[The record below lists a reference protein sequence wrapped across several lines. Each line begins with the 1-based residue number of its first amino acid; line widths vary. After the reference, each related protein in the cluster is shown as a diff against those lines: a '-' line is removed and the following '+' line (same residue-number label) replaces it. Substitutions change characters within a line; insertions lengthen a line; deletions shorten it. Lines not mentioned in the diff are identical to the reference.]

1 MNNIKKIGFFAF
13 MFLFASLGFSQKVT
27 KVYGVV
33 KDAKTKEPLP
43 FVTVYFVGKNIGT
56 STDFNGEYKIETQ
69 WGSNK
74 LGASL
79 VGYKKQIKSIK
90 TGQTQRVDF
99 YLQPESER
107 LDEVV
112 IKAKGRYRNKN
123 NPAVE
128 LIKKVIKNKDK
139 NRKES
144 LDYYQYDKH
153 KKIEFD
159 ISNITESFRK
169 KKIFKKLQFIFQ
181 YVDTSKVNGKPYLPV
196 FLEETLSTEYFRKKP
211 KDRKEIIKAHKI
223 TGFHDYINDQGVGF
237 LTDYI
242 YSDINIYDGNIM
254 LLTNQFVSPIAKIS
268 PMVYKFR
275 IIDTLDVNGTN
286 CIQLAFRP
294 RNKQD
299 FAFKGNMYITNDD
312 RYAVTKVVMNVTK
325 DINLNFVND
334 LQIIQEFKHIDNKI
348 WMKTRDQIFIDLSF
362 LKRKTGF
369 FGKKKVIYSNFK
381 LNQPIDDK
389 IFKGV
394 EKKEELAD
402 ATEKDESFWQKA
414 RLEPLTKEESH
425 IYSMV
430 DTLKTLPA
438 FKRTI
443 NTIMLIT
450 VGYWNFDKVD
460 IGPVNSFYSFN
471 DIEGF
476 RFRFGGKTSEKFS
489 KTKRLEGYG
498 VYSTKDKIFKYSI
511 KADFSLNK
519 RSLRKFPK
527 NYIGI
532 MYQKETNFPGME
544 MQFINEDNF
553 LLSFKRGV
561 ADKILY
567 YDMFKIN
574 HKKDWGSGFSTD
586 IALKYLKQSPGG
598 SWQFDFTDYIKKD
611 IKSSQIITT
620 LRFAPNEK
628 YYEGMDY
635 TLPIITKYPIF
646 QLTYLQSFKGVL
658 DSDYEYSKL
667 KFNFFK
673 RFYFGPVGF
682 TNFDFEAGK
691 VFGKGIPFTNLFIP
705 RANQTYSYQL
715 YSYNLMNFM
724 EFVSDEYVAGSA
736 EHHFYGFFFNRIPLL
751 KKLKWRSV
759 TSVKTIYGNLTD
771 DNNPLIHPELMQFP
785 TDINGISSTYTFT
798 NKPYIEASIGV
809 ENIFKFF
816 RVDLIKRINYLDL
829 PNVSE
834 YGIRARFKFDF

>member
-1 MNNIKKIGFFAF
+1 MSKYKIII
-13 MFLFASLGFSQKVT
+13 LILLSLSYFDVLSQEVT
-27 KVYGVV
+27 KVYGVI
-33 KDAKTKEPLP
+33 KDAQTKEPLP

-56 STDFNGEYKIETQ
+56 TTDFNGEYKLDSQ
-69 WGSNK
+69 WASNK
-74 LGASL
+74 IGVSY
-79 VGYKKQIKSIK
+79 VGYKNQIKNIK
-90 TGQTQRVDF
+90 TGTSQRVDF
-99 YLQPESER
+99 YLEPDAQR

-112 IKAKGRYRNKN
+112 IKTKVRYRNKN

-128 LIKKVIKNKDK
+128 LIKKVLKNKNL
-139 NRKES
+139 NRKEA

-153 KKIEFD
+153 KKVEFD
-159 ISNITESFRK
+159 ISNITEDFKK
-169 KKIFKKLQFIFQ
+169 KKIFKKLQILFK
-181 YVDTSKVNGKPYLPV
+181 YVDTSKVNGKPFLPV
-196 FLEETLSTEYFRKKP
+196 FLEETLSTEYFRKNP
-211 KDRKEIIKAHKI
+211 KDQKEIIKARKL
-223 TGFHDYINDQGVGF
+223 TGFHDYINDQGVGV

-242 YSDINIYDGNIM
+242 YSDIDIYDGTVM
-254 LLTNQFVSPIAKIS
+254 LMTNQFVSPISKIA
-268 PMVYKFR
+268 PMVYKFH
-275 IIDTLDVNGTN
+275 IIDTLDVNGQN

-299 FAFKGNMYITNDD
+299 FAFKGNLYITNDE
-312 RYAVTKVVMNVTK
+312 RYAVTKVIMNVTK

-334 LQIIQEFKHIDNKI
+334 LQVIQEFKFIDNKI
-348 WMKTRDQIFIDLSF
+348 WMKTHDEIFVDFSF

-369 FGKKKVIYSNFK
+369 FGKKKVTYSNFK

-389 IFKGV
+389 IFDGI
-394 EKKEELAD
+394 EKQEELVD
-402 ATEKDESFWQKA
+402 AMDKDETFWQKQ
-414 RLEPLTKEESH
+414 RLDPLTKEEEN
-425 IYSMV
+425 IYKMV
-430 DTLKTLPA
+430 DTIKTIPA

-443 NTIMLIT
+443 NTIMLLT
-450 VGYWNFDKVD
+450 VGYWNFNKVD
-460 IGPVNSFYSFN
+460 VGPINSFYSFN

-476 RFRFGGKTSEKFS
+476 RLRFGGKTSEKLS
-489 KTKRLEGYG
+489 KTRRLEGYF
-498 VYSTKDKIFKYSI
+498 VYANKDKQFKYSI
-511 KADFSLNK
+511 KANFSLNH

-527 NYIGI
+527 HYLGI
-532 MYQKETNFPGME
+532 MYQRETNFPGME

-598 SWQFDFTDYIKKD
+598 NWQFDFTDYIKPD
-611 IKSSQIITT
+611 ITSSQIITT

-635 TLPIITKYPIF
+635 TVPIINKYPIF
-646 QLTYLQSFKGVL
+646 QLTYLQSVKGFL
-658 DSDYEYSKL
+658 GSDYEYSKL

-682 TNFDFEAGK
+682 TNFDVEAGK
-691 VFGKGIPFTNLFIP
+691 VYGSGIPYTNLFIP

-736 EHHFYGFFFNRIPLL
+736 EHHFYGFLLNRIPLI
-751 KKLKWRSV
+751 KKLKWRAV
-759 TSVKTIYGNLTD
+759 TSVKTIYGTLTEKND
-771 DNNPLIHPELMQFP
+771 PQIHPELMQFP
-785 TDINGISSTYTFT
+785 QDINGVSYTYTFD
-798 NKPYIEASIGV
+798 KEPYIETSIGV

-816 RVDLIKRINYLDL
+816 RVDLIKRINYLNL